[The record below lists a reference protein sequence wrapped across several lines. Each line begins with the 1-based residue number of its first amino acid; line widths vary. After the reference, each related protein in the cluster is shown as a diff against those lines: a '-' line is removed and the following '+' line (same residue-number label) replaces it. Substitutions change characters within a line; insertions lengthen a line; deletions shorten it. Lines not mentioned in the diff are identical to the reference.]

1 MRIYHRYLGFFLAGI
16 MAIYSISGVIM
27 IFRETSFLKKDVH
40 KVMTVAAN
48 LKNEE
53 IGPAIKIKNLKT
65 TEELGDVVKFKEG
78 TYNRTTGVADF
89 TVKELPYFINK
100 MTKMHKAT
108 HKDPL
113 YYLNI
118 FFGVSLLFFV
128 LSSFYMFMPGTTI
141 FKKGMYFT
149 LAGMVLVLVM
159 LFV

>member
-40 KVMTVAAN
+40 KVMTVAPN